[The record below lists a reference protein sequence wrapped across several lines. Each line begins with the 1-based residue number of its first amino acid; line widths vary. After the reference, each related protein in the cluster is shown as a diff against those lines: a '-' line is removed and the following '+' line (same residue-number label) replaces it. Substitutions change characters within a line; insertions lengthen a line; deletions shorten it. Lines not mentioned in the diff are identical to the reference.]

1 MQPDF
6 EPMDDLDH
14 LEPSLVQE
22 FLTLERERE
31 RLAQAAI
38 PQEAKDKI
46 WRNYTAEKLANLG
59 PHREFIKTDN
69 GWTCLDH
76 PINVDLLAIGI
87 ADATTVVNP
96 LKLCVRQDNEDSL
109 VVTIERGKISDVSL
123 CSKDVTVPL
132 SYLHLPDDNFA
143 AEYFVTGNPME
154 KAHQVLAHR
163 HDVDPDLALGYLPL
177 DYEPDDEDD
186 DDGEVL

>member
-1 MQPDF
+1 
-6 EPMDDLDH
+6 MDELDH

-22 FLTLERERE
+22 YLLIERERE
-31 RLAQAAI
+31 SLTRAAI
-38 PQEAKDKI
+38 PQEAKDRI
-46 WRNYTAEKLANLG
+46 WANFTAEKLGALG

-69 GWTCLDH
+69 GWTCMDQ
-76 PINVDLLAIGI
+76 PIGIDLLGIGI
-87 ADATTVVNP
+87 PDATEVISP

-109 VVTIERGKISDVSL
+109 VVTIESGKISDVSL
-123 CSKDVTVPL
+123 CSKDITLPL
-132 SYLHLPDDNFA
+132 TCLHLPDDNFA

-154 KAHQVLAHR
+154 KAHQVLTHR

-186 DDGEVL
+186 DGEVL